1 MNSEAQAAGAEP
13 AVEGAAF
20 TPLIKGTA
28 TVLMA
33 GMAAYAWR
41 AADELGAA
49 AGGVSTSAILFLGL
63 LGAMAAFCF
72 WWILISRTRVT
83 ATHLHQTWW
92 NDKRVALSEVTQTKL
107 ILIPG
112 LTWLIAPRLVVR
124 TRSTGSVVFH
134 AAERPVIA
142 AFARISLGM
151 PPLGDG

>member
-1 MNSEAQAAGAEP
+1 MSLAPPAGAEP

-28 TVLMA
+28 AALIA
-33 GMAAYAWR
+33 GLAATGWR
-41 AADELGAA
+41 AADTLATA
-49 AGGVSTSAILFLGL
+49 PGGSRSALLFLGL
-63 LGAMAAFCF
+63 LAVLAAFCF

-92 NDKRVALSEVTQTKL
+92 SDKRVVLAEVTQTKL

-142 AFARISLGM
+142 AFARISLGL
-151 PPLGDG
+151 PPLGED